1 MNETILTPQEVADIL
16 KLKKNTVYEMI
27 KRGDI
32 KASKMGKQFRIL
44 RKDVD
49 AYLAAQ
55 SNTKEN
61 VSVISEAS
69 YVQTAPILSNQSGT
83 FIICGQDILLDKI
96 CNYLNENTYYG
107 IQALRSYKGSY
118 NALYS
123 MYQGQAQIATA
134 HMWDPETDTYN
145 LPYVSKLFPGLDI
158 AVFHLAC
165 RKQGFYVPAGNPL
178 KIKSFEDFKRP
189 ELRFVNRE
197 LGSGTRILLDCK
209 IQKLK
214 ISPQLIQG
222 YDNVVSSHLEAATRV
237 AKGDADF
244 ALGNERT
251 SLQLSS
257 IDFVPL
263 QTESYEMFIRTSD
276 MSHPLFSKIIQ
287 LIQSKEFQQEVSLMG
302 GYDLTDMGKRLM

>member
-1 MNETILTPQEVADIL
+1 MNESILTPQEVADIL

-49 AYLAAQ
+49 AYLDAQ
-55 SNTKEN
+55 SNTKETTI
-61 VSVISEAS
+61 VTSEPI
-69 YVQTAPILSNQSGT
+69 YTQTNSITTNQSNA

-134 HMWDPETDTYN
+134 HMWDPETNTYN

-165 RKQGFYVPAGNPL
+165 RKQGFYVPTGNPL
-178 KIKSFEDFKRP
+178 KIKSFEDLRRS

-209 IQKLK
+209 MQKLG
-214 ISPQLIQG
+214 ISSQLLQG
-222 YDNVVSSHLEAATRV
+222 YTDVVNSHLEAATRV

-251 SLQLSS
+251 SLQLPN

-287 LIQSKEFQQEVSLMG
+287 LIQSREFQDEVNLMG

>member
-1 MNETILTPQEVADIL
+1 MNESILTPQEVADIL

-49 AYLAAQ
+49 AYLDAQ
-55 SNTKEN
+55 SNTREV
-61 VSVISEAS
+61 VS
-69 YVQTAPILSNQSGT
+69 TADTTAYIPSTPVTNNQSGS

-96 CNYLNENTYYG
+96 CNYLNENTYG
-107 IQALRSYKGSY
+107 VQALRSYKGSY

-145 LPYVSKLFPGLDI
+145 LPYVSKLFPGLNI

-165 RKQGFYVPAGNPL
+165 RKQGFYVPTGNPL
-178 KIKSFEDFKRP
+178 KIKSFEDLRRP
-189 ELRFVNRE
+189 GLRFVNRE

-209 IQKLK
+209 MQKLG
-214 ISPQLIQG
+214 IAPQLLQG
-222 YDNVVSSHLEAATRV
+222 YSDVVNSHLEAATRV
-237 AKGDADF
+237 AKGNADV

-251 SLQLSS
+251 SLQLSN
-257 IDFVPL
+257 IDFIPL

-287 LIQSKEFQQEVSLMG
+287 LIQSKEFQDEVNLMG
-302 GYDLTDMGKRLM
+302 GYDLTDMGKRLL

>member
-1 MNETILTPQEVADIL
+1 MNESILTPQEVADIL

-49 AYLAAQ
+49 AYLDAQ
-55 SNTKEN
+55 SNTKEMSTSTSD
-61 VSVISEAS
+61 VT
-69 YVQTAPILSNQSGT
+69 YTAQIPSNLPGT
-83 FIICGQDILLDKI
+83 FIICGQDILLDKL
-96 CNYLNENTYYG
+96 CNYLNENNYG

-145 LPYVSKLFPGLDI
+145 LPYVSKLFPGLNI

-165 RKQGFYVPAGNPL
+165 RKQGFYVPTGNPL
-178 KIKSFEDFKRP
+178 KIKSFEDLRRP
-189 ELRFVNRE
+189 GLRFVNRE

-209 IQKLK
+209 MQKLG
-214 ISPQLIQG
+214 ISPQLLKG
-222 YDNVVSSHLEAATRV
+222 YTDIVNSHLEAATRV

-251 SLQLSS
+251 SLQLPS

-287 LIQSKEFQQEVSLMG
+287 LIQSKEFQDEVNLMG
-302 GYDLTDMGKRLM
+302 GYDLTDMGKRLL

>member
-1 MNETILTPQEVADIL
+1 MNESILTPQEVADIL

-49 AYLAAQ
+49 AYLYAQ
-55 SNTKEN
+55 SNTKEV
-61 VSVISEAS
+61 VSTTDT
-69 YVQTAPILSNQSGT
+69 TAYIPSTPVTNNQLGS

-96 CNYLNENTYYG
+96 CNYLNENTYG
-107 IQALRSYKGSY
+107 VQALRSYKGSY

-145 LPYVSKLFPGLDI
+145 LPYVSKVLPGLNI

-165 RKQGFYVPAGNPL
+165 RKQGFYVPTGNPL
-178 KIKSFEDFKRP
+178 KIKSFEDLRRP
-189 ELRFVNRE
+189 GLRFVNRE

-209 IQKLK
+209 MQKLG
-214 ISPQLIQG
+214 ISPQLLKG
-222 YDNVVSSHLEAATRV
+222 YTDVVNSHLEAATHV

-251 SLQLSS
+251 SLQLPS

-287 LIQSKEFQQEVSLMG
+287 LIQSKEFQDEVNLMG
-302 GYDLTDMGKRLM
+302 GYDLTDMGKRLL